1 MTEDA
6 MKAMMGMVEKAYV
19 RLQAGDL
26 LVECIDQGSSAP
38 MHAMVEGLV
47 LEGPQALDALREVH
61 DEVISRK
68 SQIQTDIDEV
78 FSELE
83 KRLKSYGIFLGGLH
97 SPASLLRL
105 EPASCLV
112 ILEEQKIE
120 DEGVQMECLQHI
132 LDSVDLI
139 RSLTNQR
146 QLIEDVDNYLSDWLW
161 VLIYQSAQQELANGI
176 LLAAKSK
183 KHL

>member
-1 MTEDA
+1 MNEDP

-19 RLQAGDL
+19 RLQAGEL
-26 LVECIDQGSSAP
+26 LVECIDQGSSSP
-38 MHAMVEGLV
+38 LHSMVEELV

-61 DEVISRK
+61 SEVASRK
-68 SQIQTDIDEV
+68 AQIQTDIDDV

-83 KRLKSYGIFLGGLH
+83 KYLKSYGIFLGGLH

-112 ILEEQKIE
+112 ILEEQPIE
-120 DEGVQMECLQHI
+120 DEQVQMECLQHI
-132 LDSVDLI
+132 LDSIDLI

-146 QLIEDVDNYLSDWLW
+146 RLIEDVDTYLSDWLW

-176 LLAAKSK
+176 QVAAKYR
-183 KHL
+183 LRL